1 MIKTLFFSVVF
12 ALVGMIGLDLGL
24 VELLL
29 VDGTPAIDDVGED
42 EGNEEGDVEHGAQ
55 RELAAAGVA
64 DGERRLQ
71 VGGRWIVGCAIPP
84 SAEQQRQHD
93 EHGAYAG
100 RPDAAD
106 VLLRNDG
113 LADAEEY
120 EHNAYQ
126 QQDEEIPHLEEVVE
140 ILQRL
145 HRDDACLVVGKA
157 VLQQQVDEIDDEEQD
172 EGGCIDLESNDATT
186 TDVLVGNVVHHIE
199 DAQGARQEHDRKA
212 EDENPGIEQRIEAV
226 RGIAPVADDG
236 RQSPCIDKIALF
248 DHEVRAFE
256 EGGHCTAQQQR
267 ADDAVEEE
275 EELEGAG
282 TEEVA
287 NLVLELIAD
296 GLQHEGEEDDHPQ
309 PIGSAERGGVEERK
323 GGKEGTT
330 KGDEGGEGEF
340 PLASGGIEDQTSA
353 FFSIAQTTGQ

>member
-1 MIKTLFFSVVF
+1 
-12 ALVGMIGLDLGL
+12 MIGLDLFL
-24 VELLL
+24 VEFLL

-55 RELAAAGVA
+55 RKFAAAGVA

-84 SAEQQRQHD
+84 GAEQECQHD
-93 EHGAYAG
+93 EHGANAG

-106 VLLRNDG
+106 VLLREDG

-157 VLQQQVDEIDDEEQD
+157 VLQQEVDEIDHEEHD
-172 EGGCIDLESNDATT
+172 EGGCIDLEPKDTTT
-186 TDVLVGNVVHHIE
+186 TDVLVGNIINNVE
-199 DAQGARQEHDRKA
+199 DAQGACQEHYGKA

-226 RGIAPVADDG
+226 
-236 RQSPCIDKIALF
+236 
-248 DHEVRAFE
+248 
-256 EGGHCTAQQQR
+256 
-267 ADDAVEEE
+267 
-275 EELEGAG
+275 
-282 TEEVA
+282 
-287 NLVLELIAD
+287 
-296 GLQHEGEEDDHPQ
+296 
-309 PIGSAERGGVEERK
+309 
-323 GGKEGTT
+323 
-330 KGDEGGEGEF
+330 
-340 PLASGGIEDQTSA
+340 
-353 FFSIAQTTGQ
+353 

>member
-1 MIKTLFFSVVF
+1 
-12 ALVGMIGLDLGL
+12 MIGLDLFL
-24 VELLL
+24 VEFLL

-84 SAEQQRQHD
+84 GAEQERQHD
-93 EHGAYAG
+93 EHGADAG

-106 VLLRNDG
+106 VLLREDG

-126 QQDEEIPHLEEVVE
+126 QQDEEIQHLEEVVE

-145 HRDDACLVVGKA
+145 YRDDACLVVGKA
-157 VLQQQVDEIDDEEQD
+157 VLQQEVDEIDDEEHD
-172 EGGCIDLESNDATT
+172 EGGCIDLEPKDTTT
-186 TDVLVGNVVHHIE
+186 TDVLVGNIINNVE
-199 DAQGARQEHDRKA
+199 DAQGACQEHYGKA

-226 RGIAPVADDG
+226 RGIAPVADDR
-236 RQSPCIDKIALF
+236 RQGSRIHQITLF

-256 EGGHCTAQQQR
+256 EGGHSAAQQQW

-282 TEEVA
+282 TKEVA
-287 NLVLELIAD
+287 NLVLELVAD
-296 GLQHEGEEDDHPQ
+296 RLQHEGEEDDHPQ
-309 PIGSAERGGVEERK
+309 PIGSAKRGGVEEGE
-323 GGKEGTT
+323 GGKEGAT

-340 PLASGGIEDQTSA
+340 PLASGGIEDQASA
-353 FFSIAQTTGQ
+353 FFGIAQTTGQRVGSLYEEQEDE

>member
-1 MIKTLFFSVVF
+1 
-12 ALVGMIGLDLGL
+12 MIGLDLFL
-24 VELLL
+24 VEFLL

-71 VGGRWIVGCAIPP
+71 VGGRWIVGGAIPP
-84 SAEQQRQHD
+84 GAKQECQHD
-93 EHGAYAG
+93 EHGANAG

-106 VLLRNDG
+106 VLLREDG

-157 VLQQQVDEIDDEEQD
+157 VLQQEVDEIDHEEHD
-172 EGGCIDLESNDATT
+172 EGGCIDLEPEDTT
-186 TDVLVGNVVHHIE
+186 ATDVLVGNVIDDVE
-199 DAQGARQEHDRKA
+199 DAQGACQEHYGKA

-236 RQSPCIDKIALF
+236 CQCSCIHQIALF

-256 EGGHCTAQQQR
+256 EGRYSAAQQQW

-282 TEEVA
+282 TKEVA
-287 NLVLELIAD
+287 NLVLELVAD
-296 GLQHEGEEDDHPQ
+296 RLQHEGEEDDHPQ
-309 PIGSAERGGVEERK
+309 PIGSAERGGIEEGE

-353 FFSIAQTTGQ
+353 FFGIAQTTGQRVCSLYEEQEDE